1 MLLMSVAVIFVAMI
15 LLSMPIVFSL
25 GVAGV
30 AGLMIGGYPLQQW
43 PSALVSGSQS
53 WVLLAIPAF
62 VFAGG
67 LMERCGMSHALVEF
81 ARALVGWVKGGLG
94 MSVIVVAYFFSDICG
109 SKMAEVSALGSSLM
123 PPLTKA
129 GYKKADSASMI
140 AAGTAMGMLVP
151 PAIFMIV
158 IAQVTNTSAVTL
170 FLAGFIPAFV
180 MMICLMV
187 LVYLR
192 ARKYDWPVDAK
203 PSLRRIGRAGLEAAV
218 PLVVPIVILGGF
230 FFGVITATEA
240 GAVVA
245 GYAVL
250 AAKLYYKNVSWTEMA
265 GIAYESAI
273 LTGAVVFLL
282 AVASIFQYLMGV
294 QGVPK
299 LLGELLGPLKGH
311 PWAFLFVTAFI
322 SMLFGMILEGLPAAV
337 VLIPVVFPIAEAM
350 GIDPIHFNIVQTAAV
365 GIGLFL
371 PPMGVGLLMALKFAN
386 ISVSEHF
393 PTYVPYI
400 FALLVGLTLIICIPE
415 ISLTLPRLAG
425 MLPWP
430 K

>member
-1 MLLMSVAVIFVAMI
+1 MLLITVAAIFIVLI
-15 LLSMPIVFSL
+15 LFSMPIVFAL

-30 AGLMIGGYPLQQW
+30 AGLALGGYDLQML
-43 PSALVSGSQS
+43 SSSMVSGSQS

-67 LMERCGMSHALVEF
+67 LMEKCGMSHALVDF

-109 SKMAEVSALGSSLM
+109 SKMAEVSALGSTLM

-129 GYKKADSASMI
+129 GYKREDSASLI

-158 IAQVTNTSAVTL
+158 IAQVTNTSAVAL
-170 FLAGFIPAFV
+170 FLGGFVPAATIMV
-180 MMICLMV
+180 CLMV
-187 LVYLR
+187 LVYFR
-192 ARKYDWPVDAK
+192 ARKYDWPVDSN
-203 PSLRRIGRAGLEAAV
+203 PSLARILSTGRSAAV
-218 PLVVPIVILGGF
+218 PLVIPIVILGGF
-230 FFGVITATEA
+230 FLGVFTATEA

-245 GYAVL
+245 GYAFL
-250 AAKLYYKNVSWTEMA
+250 AARLYYRNVSYKQMMRL
-265 GIAYESAI
+265 AYDSAI
-273 LTGAVVFLL
+273 LTAAVIFLL
-282 AVASIFQYLMGV
+282 AVASVFQYLMGV
-294 QGVPK
+294 SGVPK
-299 LLGELLGPLKGH
+299 LLADVLHPLRDAPWLFLL
-311 PWAFLFVTAFI
+311 VTALI
-322 SMLFGMILEGLPAAV
+322 TMMFGMVLEGLPAAV
-337 VLIPVVFPIAEAM
+337 VLIPVVFPIAEEM

-386 ISVSEHF
+386 LTVGQHWRS
-393 PTYVPYI
+393 YLPYI
-400 FALLVGLTLIICIPE
+400 AALLIGLMLIILFPQL
-415 ISLTLPRLAG
+415 SLFLPKSAG
-425 MLPWP
+425 LI

>member
-1 MLLMSVAVIFVAMI
+1 MLLITVAAIFIVLI
-15 LLSMPIVFSL
+15 LFSMPIVFAL

-30 AGLMIGGYPLQQW
+30 AGLALGGYDLQML
-43 PSALVSGSQS
+43 SSSMVSGSQS

-67 LMERCGMSHALVEF
+67 LMEKCGMSHALVDF

-109 SKMAEVSALGSSLM
+109 SKMAEVSALGSTLM

-129 GYKKADSASMI
+129 GYKREDSASLI

-158 IAQVTNTSAVTL
+158 IAQVTNTSAVAL
-170 FLAGFIPAFV
+170 FLGGFIPAATIMV
-180 MMICLMV
+180 CLMV
-187 LVYLR
+187 LVYFR
-192 ARKYDWPVDAK
+192 ARKYDWPVDTR
-203 PSLRRIGRAGLEAAV
+203 PSVANILTTGRSAAV
-218 PLVVPIVILGGF
+218 PLVIPIVILGGF
-230 FFGVITATEA
+230 FLGVFTATEA

-245 GYAVL
+245 GYAFL
-250 AAKLYYKNVSWTEMA
+250 AARLYYRNVSYKQMMRL
-265 GIAYESAI
+265 AYDSAI
-273 LTGAVVFLL
+273 LTAAVIFLL
-282 AVASIFQYLMGV
+282 AVASVFQYLMGV
-294 QGVPK
+294 SGVPK
-299 LLGELLGPLKGH
+299 LLAEVLHPLRDAPWLFLL
-311 PWAFLFVTAFI
+311 VTALI
-322 SMLFGMILEGLPAAV
+322 TMMFGMVLEGLPAAV
-337 VLIPVVFPIAEAM
+337 VLIPVVFPIAEEM

-386 ISVSEHF
+386 LTVGQHWRS
-393 PTYVPYI
+393 YLPYI
-400 FALLVGLTLIICIPE
+400 AALLIGLMLIILFPQL
-415 ISLTLPRLAG
+415 SLFLPKSAG
-425 MLPWP
+425 LI

>member
-1 MLLMSVAVIFVAMI
+1 MLLLIVAAIFLVLI
-15 LLSMPIVFSL
+15 VFSMPIVFAL

-30 AGLMIGGYPLQQW
+30 AGLWIGGYDMQML
-43 PSALVSGSQS
+43 SASMVSGSQS

-67 LMERCGMSHALVEF
+67 LMEKCGMSSALVEF

-109 SKMAEVSALGSSLM
+109 SKMAEVSALGSTLM

-129 GYKKADSASMI
+129 GYKPADSASLI

-158 IAQVTNTSAVTL
+158 IAQVTNTSAVAL
-170 FLAGFIPAFV
+170 FLAGFIPAATI
-180 MMICLMV
+180 MICLMA
-187 LVYLR
+187 LVYYR
-192 ARKYDWPVDAK
+192 ARKFDWPVDNK
-203 PSLRRIGRAGLEAAV
+203 PSLTFLMAAARRAAV
-218 PLVVPIVILGGF
+218 PLVIPFVILGGF
-230 FFGVITATEA
+230 FLGIFTATEA

-245 GYAVL
+245 GYAFVV
-250 AAKLYYKNVSWTEMA
+250 AKFYYRNVTYRQM
-265 GIAYESAI
+265 GKLAYESAI
-273 LTGAVVFLL
+273 LTAAVVFLL

-294 QGVPK
+294 SGVPK
-299 LLGELLGPLKGH
+299 LLADVLGPLKGT
-311 PWAFLFVTAFI
+311 PWLFLMVTALI
-322 SMLFGMILEGLPAAV
+322 TMMFGMVLEGLPAAV

-386 ISVSEHF
+386 LTVGQHWR
-393 PTYVPYI
+393 TYMPYVG
-400 FALLVGLTLIICIPE
+400 ALMLGLVLIILFPQL
-415 ISLTLPRLAG
+415 SLFLPQSAG
-425 MLPWP
+425 LI

>member
-1 MLLMSVAVIFVAMI
+1 MLLITVAAIFIVLI
-15 LLSMPIVFSL
+15 LFSMPIVFAL

-30 AGLMIGGYPLQQW
+30 AGLALGGYDLQML
-43 PSALVSGSQS
+43 SSSMVSGSQS

-67 LMERCGMSHALVEF
+67 LMEKCGMSHALVDF

-109 SKMAEVSALGSSLM
+109 SKMAEVSALGSTLM

-129 GYKKADSASMI
+129 GYKREDSASLI

-158 IAQVTNTSAVTL
+158 IAQVTNTSAVAL
-170 FLAGFIPAFV
+170 FLGGFIPAATIMV
-180 MMICLMV
+180 CLMV
-187 LVYLR
+187 LVYFR
-192 ARKYDWPVDAK
+192 ARKYDWPVDSN
-203 PSLRRIGRAGLEAAV
+203 PSMARILSTGRSAAV
-218 PLVVPIVILGGF
+218 PLVIPVVILGGF
-230 FFGVITATEA
+230 FLGVFTATEA

-245 GYAVL
+245 GYAFL
-250 AAKLYYKNVSWTEMA
+250 AARLYYRNVSYKQMMRL
-265 GIAYESAI
+265 AYDSAI
-273 LTGAVVFLL
+273 LTAAVIFLL
-282 AVASIFQYLMGV
+282 AVASVFQYLMGV
-294 QGVPK
+294 SGVPK
-299 LLGELLGPLKGH
+299 LLAEVLHPLRDAPWLFLL
-311 PWAFLFVTAFI
+311 VTALI
-322 SMLFGMILEGLPAAV
+322 TMMFGMVLEGLPAAV
-337 VLIPVVFPIAEAM
+337 VLIPVVFPIAEEM

-386 ISVSEHF
+386 LTVGQHWRS
-393 PTYVPYI
+393 YLPYI
-400 FALLVGLTLIICIPE
+400 AALLIGLMLIILFPQL
-415 ISLTLPRLAG
+415 SLFLPKSAG
-425 MLPWP
+425 LI

>member
-1 MLLMSVAVIFVAMI
+1 
-15 LLSMPIVFSL
+15 MPIVFSL
-25 GVAGV
+25 AVAAI
-30 AGLMIGGYPLQQW
+30 AGLWMGGYPMQQL
-43 PSALVSGSQS
+43 PSSLVSGSQS

-81 ARALVGWVKGGLG
+81 ARSLVGWVKGGLG

-109 SKMAEVSALGSSLM
+109 SKMAEVSALGSALM

-158 IAQVTNTSAVTL
+158 IAQVTNTSAVSL
-170 FLAGFIPAFV
+170 FLAGFFPAFV
-180 MMICLMV
+180 IMICLMV

-192 ARKYDWPVDAK
+192 ARKHDWPVDAR
-203 PSLRRIGRAGLEAAV
+203 PSFRRIGRAGAQAAV
-218 PLVVPIVILGGF
+218 PLVVPVVILGGF
-230 FFGVITATEA
+230 FFGIITATEA

-245 GYAVL
+245 GYAFL
-250 AAKLYYKNVSWTEMA
+250 AAKLYYRNISWGEMA
-265 GIAYESAI
+265 RIAYDSAI
-273 LTGAVVFLL
+273 LTAAVIFLL
-282 AVASIFQYLMGV
+282 AVASIFQYLMGM

-299 LLGELLGPLKGH
+299 LLGEVLEPLKDH
-311 PWAFLFVTAFI
+311 HWLFLFGTAFI
-322 SMLFGMILEGLPAAV
+322 TMMFGMVLEGLPAAV
-337 VLIPVVFPIAEAM
+337 VLIPVVFPIAERM
-350 GIDPIHFNIVQTAAV
+350 GINPIHFNIVQTASV

-386 ISVSEHF
+386 LSVGQHF
-393 PTYVPYI
+393 RTYVPYI
-400 FALLVGLTLIICIPE
+400 CALLIGLALIICIPE

-425 MLPWP
+425 LIR
-430 K
+430 